1 MKGGSRVNE
10 ETDVLSEVEWMLL
23 RMLEQA
29 VEVATVIGVVPT
41 AEEALICALA
51 EVDRMIIRHRTLQ

>member
-1 MKGGSRVNE
+1 VDKES
-10 ETDVLSEVEWMLL
+10 DALAEVEWMLL

-29 VEVATVIGVVPT
+29 IDVATIIGVVPT

-51 EVDRMIIRHRTLQ
+51 EVDRMIARHRTIQ